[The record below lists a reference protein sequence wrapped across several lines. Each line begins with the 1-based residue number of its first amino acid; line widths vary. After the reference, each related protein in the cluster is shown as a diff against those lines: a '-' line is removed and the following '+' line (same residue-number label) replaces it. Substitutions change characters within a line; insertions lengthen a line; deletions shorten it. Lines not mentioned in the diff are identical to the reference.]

1 MSNTSIISSR
11 CINHPLAGQ
20 KATDEHVCSCQ
31 TYFSVRRLYRALAG
45 RKKTKQYTC
54 TRVERLPS
62 RGAYSCICISRACL
76 VKKRGTTQPLTAE
89 VVNAPVCIQQQV
101 VEYRGPVLPALP
113 KVAPRQEAS
122 NCLPGEVVNP
132 PVPVEVRKKWDK
144 SVCAVIYGKPWRRIT
159 KPICSGGGARRILLA
174 PTHYSGRCFC
184 QETNAMPTPS
194 TWCLL
199 LYVPMSNNR
208 NTRRRR
214 APHRPKAT
222 AITASWLGWR
232 GEQLKENAPFQLEL
246 CHDGVYEREASSGL
260 LPCRQ
265 LFLVLV
271 PRYLPANISTC
282 GETQKMRLNPY
293 RGIYYCKNDHTNSK

>member
-1 MSNTSIISSR
+1 MTNVFAKKWQAYPTLPYPTLARLSCASHSRDVENDFVDARSAGTTIKQKSICGYSTVLLRSMTTSYVEEISSK
-11 CINHPLAGQ
+11 PL
-20 KATDEHVCSCQ
+20 
-31 TYFSVRRLYRALAG
+31 
-45 RKKTKQYTC
+45 
-54 TRVERLPS
+54 
-62 RGAYSCICISRACL
+62 
-76 VKKRGTTQPLTAE
+76 
-89 VVNAPVCIQQQV
+89 
-101 VEYRGPVLPALP
+101 
-113 KVAPRQEAS
+113 
-122 NCLPGEVVNP
+122 
-132 PVPVEVRKKWDK
+132 
-144 SVCAVIYGKPWRRIT
+144 
-159 KPICSGGGARRILLA
+159 CSGGGARRILLA

-222 AITASWLGWR
+222 TITASCLGWR
-232 GEQLKENAPFQLEL
+232 GEQLQENAPFQLEL

-265 LFLVLV
+265 LFFVLV